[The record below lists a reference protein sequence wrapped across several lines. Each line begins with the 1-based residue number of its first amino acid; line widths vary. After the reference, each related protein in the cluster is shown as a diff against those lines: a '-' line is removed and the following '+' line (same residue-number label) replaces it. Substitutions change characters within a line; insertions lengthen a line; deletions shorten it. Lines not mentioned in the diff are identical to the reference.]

1 MRVLLALFLFLPG
14 AAHAAK
20 TLDIYFIDVE
30 GGQSTLVVSP
40 SGQSLLIDT
49 GWAGFSGRDADRI
62 ANAAKLA
69 HVKRIDYL
77 LITHHHSDHEGGV
90 PNLMERLPVGVVYDH
105 GPSVETE
112 PPQLKPYQAYM
123 AAVSKTD
130 HRIIKPGDT
139 IPVKGLEIKTVVSAG
154 KHLEDKGEP
163 NPYCAGIEPQPN
175 ETGENPLS
183 AGVVIQYGKFR

>member
-1 MRVLLALFLFLPG
+1 MRLVLTLLLLIPV

-90 PNLMERLPVGVVYDH
+90 PNLMQRLPVGVIFDH
-105 GPSVETE
+105 GPTVEAE
-112 PPQLKPYQAYM
+112 PAQLKTYEAYK
-123 AAVSKTD
+123 AAVEKAD
-130 HRIIKPGDT
+130 HRVIKPGDT
-139 IPVKGLEIKTVVSAG
+139 IPVKGLDVNVVVAAG
-154 KHLEDKGEP
+154 QHIEKKGDP

-175 ETGENPLS
+175 E
-183 AGVVIQYGKFR
+183 